1 MDREY
6 EIRGAFV
13 AKDGK
18 GDKDFWDTFIGFIED
33 YNWYFGGGL
42 NDTDT
47 NVIPVDGVVD
57 VSKTYVDHDELHI
70 LLTELAERNGY
81 QFVGSVNQIAA

>member
-6 EIRGAFV
+6 EIRGAFI

-18 GDKDFWDTFIGFIED
+18 GEEGFWEILTGFVED
-33 YNWYFGGGL
+33 YGWYYGGKL
-42 NDTDT
+42 DDKETHLIEVDI
-47 NVIPVDGVVD
+47 VID
-57 VSKTYVDHDELHI
+57 VSKTHVDPDELHT

-81 QFVGSVNQIAA
+81 KFSGSVNQIAA

>member
-6 EIRGAFV
+6 EVRGAFI

-18 GDKDFWDTFIGFIED
+18 GEKDFWEIFTGFVED
-33 YNWYFGGGL
+33 YGWYYGGKL
-42 NDTDT
+42 DDEETHLIETDI
-47 NVIPVDGVVD
+47 VID
-57 VSKTYVDHDELHI
+57 VSANYVDPDELYT

-81 QFVGSVNQIAA
+81 QFSGVVNQTGV